1 MPKSKHK
8 TRRYQLSR
16 RLTPSHGKIVS
27 ALIIFFFFL
36 GNYDRRRK
44 ETARFRNSNPIDFGF
59 SIRQISKYHSDAI
72 KIAIITSMTPDK
84 KRPKAVRIKNTV
96 ERSEI
101 ERSDGCLPQVEGR
114 EDIKVVSEAYK
125 WKLTPE
131 GDFWTDVLHFL
142 AVDGADKEIFVD
154 VRNSHSLSAFR
165 ANVIEG
171 LNGFVPWQSALA
183 VACVS
188 GLYSK
193 SGNRPASQLPQ
204 TSELYLSPH
213 SF

>member
-27 ALIIFFFFL
+27 ALIIFATKE

-72 KIAIITSMTPDK
+72 KIAIITSMTPDRK
-84 KRPKAVRIKNTV
+84 HLKVVRIKNTV

-101 ERSDGCLPQVEGR
+101 ERFPRRTNYSSKQNN
-114 EDIKVVSEAYK
+114 
-125 WKLTPE
+125 KLE
-131 GDFWTDVLHFL
+131 RGKLISNH
-142 AVDGADKEIFVD
+142 GAM
-154 VRNSHSLSAFR
+154 
-165 ANVIEG
+165 
-171 LNGFVPWQSALA
+171 
-183 VACVS
+183 
-188 GLYSK
+188 
-193 SGNRPASQLPQ
+193 
-204 TSELYLSPH
+204 
-213 SF
+213 

>member
-1 MPKSKHK
+1 
-8 TRRYQLSR
+8 
-16 RLTPSHGKIVS
+16 
-27 ALIIFFFFL
+27 
-36 GNYDRRRK
+36 
-44 ETARFRNSNPIDFGF
+44 
-59 SIRQISKYHSDAI
+59 
-72 KIAIITSMTPDK
+72 MTPDK

-131 GDFWTDVLHFL
+131 GDLWTDVLHFL
-142 AVDGADKEIFVD
+142 AADGADKEIFVD

-165 ANVIEG
+165 AQVIEG

-204 TSELYLSPH
+204 TSELFLSPH